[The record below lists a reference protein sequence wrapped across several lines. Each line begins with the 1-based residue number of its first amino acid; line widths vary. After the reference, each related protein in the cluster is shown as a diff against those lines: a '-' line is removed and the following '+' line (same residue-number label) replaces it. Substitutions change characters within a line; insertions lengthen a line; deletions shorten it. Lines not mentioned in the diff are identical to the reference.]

1 LRHTRD
7 LDRPPS
13 VVRVG
18 VHAADPISLA
28 GISGS
33 LRTQHG
39 LTVRSGMDSTEVD
52 VLVVAC
58 GRLTEEVNATLR
70 VLAGKVGRPVVLV
83 CGACGES
90 ELQSAV
96 ECGVV
101 AVVPRSAVSS
111 ELLREYVLKAAAG
124 GEGLPPTAAAE
135 MIDTGWDDGE
145 LSLREIGVLR
155 LVSEGY
161 DTKEIAG
168 EMHYSERTVKNVLY
182 GITQR
187 LNLRNRSHAV
197 AYALRAGL
205 I

>member
-1 LRHTRD
+1 
-7 LDRPPS
+7 

-18 VHAADPISLA
+18 VHASDPISLA
-28 GISGS
+28 GVTGC
-33 LRTQHG
+33 LRSEDG
-39 LTVRSGMDSTEVD
+39 LDVRSSLDGAELD

-58 GRLTEEVNATLR
+58 GRLTPDTTSALR
-70 VLAGKVGRPVVLV
+70 LLAGSLRCPIVLV
-83 CGACGES
+83 CGACAEA
-90 ELQSAV
+90 ELLSAV

-101 AVVPRSAVSS
+101 AVVPRSAVSR
-111 ELLREYVLKAAAG
+111 EMLREYVLAAAG
-124 GEGLPPTAAAE
+124 GATPRGADAND
-135 MIDTGWDDGE
+135 MVDGGWDDGE

-155 LVSEGY
+155 LVSEGL

-168 EMHYSERTVKNVLY
+168 EMHYSERTVKNILY

-187 LNLRNRSHAV
+187 LRLRNRSHAV

>member
-1 LRHTRD
+1 
-7 LDRPPS
+7 
-13 VVRVG
+13 VRVG

-28 GISGS
+28 GVTGC
-33 LRTQHG
+33 LLEQDG
-39 LTVRSGMDSTEVD
+39 LSVRSSLDGAELD

-58 GRLTEEVNATLR
+58 GRLTPDMTSTLR
-70 VLAGKVGRPVVLV
+70 LLAGNLGCPVVLV
-83 CGACGES
+83 CGACAETELLAAIES
-90 ELQSAV
+90 
-96 ECGVV
+96 GVV
-101 AVVPRSAVSS
+101 AVVPRSAASPA
-111 ELLREYVLKAAAG
+111 LLREYVMAAADG
-124 GEGLPPTAAAE
+124 AALAAAE
-135 MIDTGWDDGE
+135 ANEMIDSGWADGE

-155 LVSEGY
+155 LVSEGF

-187 LNLRNRSHAV
+187 LRLRNRSHAV